1 MLYEENLSSHIEDTT
16 ESIPKDTNVSS
27 SCLASSPR
35 LHDDLTPGL
44 PKEIPSEKLEPL
56 SNSEIPQNTK
66 EVLQEEAERPPLAE
80 GLPIAKVGAIQTPR
94 FDDAF
99 SPVVSD
105 VNSLGTSKHTEE
117 VGIQEM
123 GVGEPP
129 SLKDLEEAA
138 HASNPDEALASV
150 GLDDVYSHKTL
161 QRAEELRE
169 ERDVAQASSV
179 DSASA
184 LTELD
189 ELDSSTSSPTS
200 ATKTDLLQDLKEP
213 VGSHPAPHLPTQGNS
228 PLSSHTFLSIQE
240 NSKDIPDHRTP
251 IQSSSNATKPQEST
265 PSESLSIPSKSSNSP
280 EETPKSA
287 TSKSPAKD
295 GSVHQVKWISFNG
308 SKVPIITQNE
318 NGPCP
323 MIAITNFLL
332 LRGKLTLPANHE
344 VVSSDLIIAAL
355 SDELLSHSTV
365 DWDEGTRLNYEE
377 NLSSALSIF
386 PSLQTGLDI
395 NVRFTGVSDFE
406 YTPALT
412 VFDLFRIPLY
422 HGWVA
427 DPQDRDLVEALR
439 NQTYNQ
445 VVEMIIDYKSSSDPA
460 RVEKSLL
467 AEEFLET
474 AASQLTMHGLCEL
487 SEHLQENQLAVLFRN
502 NHFNTIYKKAGR
514 IYVLVTDVG
523 FVSEPNFVWETL
535 NNIDGD
541 SQFVDGDFRV
551 CTKPTSA
558 TAAIAT
564 APASSATTI
573 TPSSATSP
581 STLSAPSTTT
591 VAAIPTPSQQ
601 NVLDHKL
608 AVERADLELAKRLQ
622 AEENAAYLKQPPSG
636 SPSHRQQNGGG
647 GGGGGGSGG
656 HGPAKSPSSWHEEA
670 QEQSSLELARR
681 LQAEENAAY
690 YSQSPGSP
698 RYRPRQ
704 SPSHSSQ
711 HRHRHQRE
719 ESPSSWKCAIS

>member
-1 MLYEENLSSHIEDTT
+1 
-16 ESIPKDTNVSS
+16 
-27 SCLASSPR
+27 
-35 LHDDLTPGL
+35 
-44 PKEIPSEKLEPL
+44 
-56 SNSEIPQNTK
+56 
-66 EVLQEEAERPPLAE
+66 
-80 GLPIAKVGAIQTPR
+80 
-94 FDDAF
+94 
-99 SPVVSD
+99 
-105 VNSLGTSKHTEE
+105 
-117 VGIQEM
+117 M

-129 SLKDLEEAA
+129 SLKDLEEVA

-150 GLDDVYSHKTL
+150 GFDDVYS

-169 ERDVAQASSV
+169 ERGMLGTSFVENSTDVAQASSV
-179 DSASA
+179 DTDPA
-184 LTELD
+184 LTEFD
-189 ELDSSTSSPTS
+189 ELDSSTFPPTS
-200 ATKTDLLQDLKEP
+200 ATKTDFLQDLKEP
-213 VGSHPAPHLPTQGNS
+213 VGSHPTPHLPTQGNS

-240 NSKDIPDHRTP
+240 NSKNIPLTSEIPDHRTP

-287 TSKSPAKD
+287 TSKPPTKD

-308 SKVPIITQNE
+308 SKVPVITQNE

-323 MIAITNFLL
+323 MIAITNVLL
-332 LRGKLTLPANHE
+332 LRGKLALPADHE

-467 AEEFLET
+467 AKEFLET

-487 SEHLQENQLAVLFRN
+487 SEHLQENHLAVLFRN

-591 VAAIPTPSQQ
+591 VAAIPTPPSQQ

-608 AVERADLELAKRLQ
+608 AVERADLELAKLLQ
-622 AEENAAYLKQPPSG
+622 AEENAAYLKQAPSG
-636 SPSHRQQNGGG
+636 SPSHRRQNGGG
-647 GGGGGGSGG
+647 GGGGGGSGSGG

-704 SPSHSSQ
+704 SPSHCSQ